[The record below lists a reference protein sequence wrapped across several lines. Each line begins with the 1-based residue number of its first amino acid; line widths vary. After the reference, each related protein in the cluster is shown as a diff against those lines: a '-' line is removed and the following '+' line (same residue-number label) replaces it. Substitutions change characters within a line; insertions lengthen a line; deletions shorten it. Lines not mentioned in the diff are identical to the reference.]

1 MNDGHGQNRFT
12 MLVQYTVAHP
22 QGATIGFRARW
33 AHLQHFCLCVEL
45 DRFIED
51 RLDAIAIWIYN
62 EGGVVV
68 LAVVWP

>member
-1 MNDGHGQNRFT
+1 MASPTLDGARK
-12 MLVQYTVAHP
+12 
-22 QGATIGFRARW
+22 RAPP
-33 AHLQHFCLCVEL
+33 LCVRSMERL